1 MHRLAL
7 GRSEP
12 RERDASGGGDLVRAV
27 AAGQAWALDELYR
40 RHSRE
45 LFQYIY
51 WRLDDRQLA
60 EETLQDVML
69 AVWQGARRYRGDASA
84 RTWLFAI
91 AHRRAMSARRKLPK
105 AAAPEWAA
113 DSLASEEPEPLDLIA
128 ERHRAEAVRKALASL
143 PERQR
148 TVIELVYLHGL
159 TGPEAAR
166 VLGIPLGTVKSRQSR
181 ALDALA
187 PLLEELAP

>member
-1 MHRLAL
+1 M
-7 GRSEP
+7 
-12 RERDASGGGDLVRAV
+12 RAV
-27 AAGQAWALDELYR
+27 ATGQSWALDELYR

-45 LFQYIY
+45 LTQYIY
-51 WRLDDRQLA
+51 WRLGDKQLT

-69 AVWQGARRYRGDASA
+69 AVWQGARRYRGDASV

-91 AHRRAMSARRKLPK
+91 AHRRALSARRKLPR
-105 AAAPEWAA
+105 AAAAEWVAE
-113 DSLASEEPEPLDLIA
+113 SLASQDPEPMERVA
-128 ERHRAEAVRKALASL
+128 ERQRAEAVRAALAAL
-143 PERQR
+143 PDQQR

-166 VLGIPLGTVKSRQSR
+166 VLRVPLGTVKSRQSR
-181 ALDALA
+181 ALAALA